1 MILADLGVQCH
12 SCGVKFK
19 SRQIPVILDSGNRN
33 SELRL
38 YFGGAQEQFEQYAV
52 CTCPSCGLS
61 DWATAFQKTEEPAVL
76 SQALSTPHLQYRSAA
91 LAAERGGR
99 SFYSVGIFYLY
110 AAWCADDI
118 GAIPQ
123 AREYRR
129 LAIDAFARALT
140 EGSCPTA
147 NRTETEYLIGELL
160 RRTGDFQNAVDYLR
174 EMVPRLPGR
183 YALMA
188 RRLMRL
194 AQEGRTD
201 AIDFSD

>member
-99 SFYSVGIFYLY
+99 SFYTVGIFYLY